1 LPDPTTRGP
10 TGRAA
15 PPPPWLHDIDL
26 PIDVI
31 PAGAPLVRIHRLA
44 HPPIFFGPGPGVPQT
59 FRFDSAGGA
68 FGVLYIA
75 SSLAGALAETL
86 LRNPA
91 RRMVAHGQIASRAST
106 EIRPGR
112 ELNIVQLHGSGLQRV
127 GCDNAISTGPYD
139 PCGPWADALWSHPA
153 APDGL
158 AFRSRHDPGEIC
170 IALFERSDLNL
181 SATATTPLTDQLS
194 EVSMLLNRYGK
205 SVSMA

>member
-1 LPDPTTRGP
+1 LPDPPSRGP
-10 TGRAA
+10 TGRA
-15 PPPPWLHDIDL
+15 PPPPAWLHSVDL
-26 PIDVI
+26 PIDII
-31 PAGAPLVRIHRLA
+31 PAGGSLIRIHRLA
-44 HPPIFFGPGPGVPQT
+44 HHPIFFGPGSGVPPT
-59 FRFDSAGGA
+59 FRFDSPSGA
-68 FGVLYIA
+68 FGVLYVA
-75 SSLAGALAETL
+75 LSLAGALAETL

-106 EIRPGR
+106 EIRSGR
-112 ELNIVQLHGSGLQRV
+112 DLKLVQLHGAGLQRI

-139 PCGPWADALWSHPA
+139 PCGPRADALWSHPA

-181 SATATTPLTDQLS
+181 AATATTPLTDQLP